1 MNYSFEKVVL
11 PLKLSEKKSFLTDLQ
26 STILHPL
33 STITKGLATPQNPL
47 SASLSVCSTF
57 FQGNQVLNSISLPS
71 ISLFIP

>member
-11 PLKLSEKKSFLTDLQ
+11 PLKLRKKFSNRPSKCHFY
-26 STILHPL
+26 IL

-57 FQGNQVLNSISLPS
+57 FQANQVLNSISLPS